1 MSKILLVEDDETSR
15 VLLTTAL
22 RRAGHDVAGCI
33 DGRAALQAF
42 AERRFDIVVTD
53 IHMPEMDGL
62 ELILALRRSDALVRI
77 LAISGGT
84 SAGYN
89 YLDAANKIGADR
101 ILPKPINIS
110 NFVHVVDELASQERE
125 RAAVPG

>member
-1 MSKILLVEDDETSR
+1 MSKILLVEDDEACR
-15 VLLTTAL
+15 LLLTTAL
-22 RRAGHDVAGCI
+22 RRAGHEVSGCI

-42 AERRFDIVVTD
+42 DERRFDIVVTD

-62 ELILALRRSDALVRI
+62 ELILALRRSYAPVRI

-84 SAGYN
+84 SAGYS

-101 ILPKPINIS
+101 ILPKPINIG
-110 NFVHVVDELASQERE
+110 NFVHVVDELASQDGES
-125 RAAVPG
+125 AAVSG